1 MEKASIKNR
10 IRRAA
15 LTHFTTLGTKRLIV
29 FLTPGC
35 EARNGGVLAILA
47 MKRETLALRELH
59 RARVTLC
66 TVPGDDRRF
75 FKYIWFDNRDYL
87 LDLDTVLKS
96 CGHLDYLQVH
106 IPAYAVN

>member
-29 FLTPGC
+29 FLTPGH

-66 TVPGDDRRF
+66 AVPGDDRRF
-75 FKYIWFDNRDYL
+75 FKYTWVDNRDYL
-87 LDLDTVLKS
+87 LDLETVLKS
-96 CGHLDYLQVH
+96 CRTPRLFTGAHSRLRG
-106 IPAYAVN
+106 